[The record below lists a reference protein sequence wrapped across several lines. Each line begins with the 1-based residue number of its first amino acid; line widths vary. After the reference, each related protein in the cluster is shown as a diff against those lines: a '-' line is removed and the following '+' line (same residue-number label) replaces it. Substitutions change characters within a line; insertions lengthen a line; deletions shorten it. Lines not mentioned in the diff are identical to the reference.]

1 MKNENRKIGTAFEQR
16 LCVSLSAYGFW
27 AHNLAQNKQG
37 QPFDVMA
44 SRNGRTHPIDAK
56 VCEKDAFKLSRMEE
70 NQISA
75 MTLWRETG
83 NGEGWFA
90 LEMSNGA
97 VYFIRFS
104 VLMELDALGVSSLN
118 EKQIRRYGITL
129 GEWVMQC
136 E

>member
-1 MKNENRKIGTAFEQR
+1 MKNENRKIGNAFEQR
-16 LCVSLSAYGFW
+16 LCLSLSAYGFW

-37 QPFDVMA
+37 QPFDVIA

-56 VCEKDAFKLSRMEE
+56 VCEKDVFKLSRMEE

-97 VYFIRFS
+97 VYFISFS
-104 VLMELDALGVSSLN
+104 ALERLSHLTSLSAA
-118 EKQIRRYGITL
+118 QIRRHGIPL
-129 GEWVMQC
+129 GEWVEQC

>member
-1 MKNENRKIGTAFEQR
+1 MKNDNRKQGNAFEQR
-16 LCVSLSAYGFW
+16 LCLSLSAYGFW

-37 QPFDVMA
+37 QPFDVIA

-56 VCEKDAFKLSRMEE
+56 VCEKDVFKLSRMEE

-104 VLMELDALGVSSLN
+104 VLMELAELEVSTLS
-118 EKQIRRYGITL
+118 EKQIRRYGLPL
-129 GEWVMQC
+129 GEWVKQC

>member
-1 MKNENRKIGTAFEQR
+1 MKNNNRTQGNAFEQR
-16 LCVSLSAYGFW
+16 LCLSLSAYGFW

-44 SRNGRTHPIDAK
+44 SRNGRTHPIDCK
-56 VCEKDAFKLSRMEE
+56 VCEKDVFKLYRMEE

-90 LEMSNGA
+90 LEMSNSA
-97 VYFIRFS
+97 VYFLRFYF
-104 VLMELDALGVSSLN
+104 LMELLDQGIASLS
-118 EKQIRRYGITL
+118 EKQIKRYGISL
-129 GEWVMQC
+129 GEWVEQC

>member
-1 MKNENRKIGTAFEQR
+1 MKNENRKIGNAFEQR
-16 LCVSLSAYGFW
+16 LCLSLSAYGFW

-56 VCEKDAFKLSRMEE
+56 VCEKDVFKLSRMEE

-97 VYFIRFS
+97 VYFISFS
-104 VLMELDALGVSSLN
+104 ALERLSYLTSLSAA
-118 EKQIRRYGITL
+118 QIRRRGIPL
-129 GEWVMQC
+129 GEWVEQC